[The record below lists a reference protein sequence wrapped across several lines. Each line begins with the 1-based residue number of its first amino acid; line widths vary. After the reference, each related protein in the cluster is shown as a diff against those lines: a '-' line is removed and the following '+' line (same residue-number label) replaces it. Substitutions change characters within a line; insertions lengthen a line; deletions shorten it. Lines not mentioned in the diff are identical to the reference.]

1 MEWTSYIKILLYLY
15 KFLKMKFSKKKKKI
29 YLNSKIT
36 LPLQNTHQQWL
47 KALPWKKVKFWKIM
61 ESSPVELR
69 YPGVASKPI
78 KYSTNH

>member
-1 MEWTSYIKILLYLY
+1 MIFFSQKKNEILQ
-15 KFLKMKFSKKKKKI
+15 KKKKKI

-47 KALPWKKVKFWKIM
+47 KALPWKKVKFRKTM

-69 YPGVASKPI
+69 
-78 KYSTNH
+78 